1 MKIGAMTNPQR
12 DLLDEIRQIAA
23 EGFDYADITLEAPRA
38 EPGQIDAPAVRRLL
52 DELGIGVVCHAAP
65 YLPVH
70 NPSALVRRAALDEL
84 RRSLDVAASLGAR
97 LLTTHYMGF
106 PAFWPEATGYDLYT
120 QLYRL
125 LCAEAAQRGM
135 LVAMENSPRNAHQL
149 KHFREIFARCPD
161 LYLLLDVGHANI
173 DVPKNQTRE
182 YLFSLADRLAH
193 VHLSDNDG
201 AADQHLP
208 LGAPAKKGVSWRR
221 VAADLKSFGYDGTV
235 TLEVF
240 AGDRSYRQDSARRWR
255 AWWGGTDASSD

>member
-1 MKIGAMTNPQR
+1 MKIGTMTNPQR
-12 DLLDEIRQIAA
+12 DLLDELRLIAA
-23 EGFDYADITLEAPRA
+23 EGFDYADLTIEAPKA
-38 EPGQIDAPAVRRLL
+38 EPEQIDLKATRALL
-52 DELGIGVVCHAAP
+52 DDLGIGVICHAAP

-70 NPSALVRRAALDEL
+70 SPSALVRRAALDEL
-84 RRSLDVAASLGAR
+84 RRALDVAAGLGAR

-106 PAFWPEATGYDLYT
+106 PGFWPEADGYELYA
-120 QLYRL
+120 QLYAR
-125 LCAEAAQRGM
+125 LCAEGSQRGV
-135 LVAMENSPRNAHQL
+135 LVAMENGSKNAHQL

-201 AADQHLP
+201 QADQHLP
-208 LGAPAKKGVSWRR
+208 LGAPRQGGVSWKQ

-240 AGDRSYRQDSARRWR
+240 ARERAYRQDSAGRWQ
-255 AWWGGTDASSD
+255 AWWNGR

>member
-12 DLLDEIRQIAA
+12 DLADELRQIAV
-23 EGFDYADITLEAPRA
+23 EGFDFADITLEAPRA
-38 EPGQIDAPAVRRLL
+38 EPEQIDVAATRRLL
-52 DELGIGVVCHAAP
+52 NELGLGVICHAAP

-70 NPSALVRRAALDEL
+70 NPSSLVRRAALDEL
-84 RRSLDVAASLGAR
+84 RRSLDVAAGLGAR

-106 PAFWPEATGYDLYT
+106 PGFWPEAAGFELYA

-125 LCAEAAQRGM
+125 LCGEAAQRGL
-135 LVAMENSPRNAHQL
+135 LVAMENTSNNAHQL

-201 AADQHLP
+201 TADQHLP
-208 LGAPAKKGVSWRR
+208 LGAAAKGGVSWRR
-221 VAADLKSFGYDGTV
+221 TAADLKSFGYDGTV

-240 AGDRSYRQDSARRWR
+240 AGERSYRQDSARRGQ
-255 AWWGGTDASSD
+255 AWWQVAA

>member
-12 DLLDEIRQIAA
+12 DLADELRQIAL

-38 EPGQIDAPAVRRLL
+38 EPGQIDVAAARRLL
-52 DELGIGVVCHAAP
+52 DELGLGVVCHAAP

-84 RRSLDVAASLGAR
+84 RRSLDVAAGLGAR
-97 LLTTHYMGF
+97 LLTTHFMGL
-106 PAFWPEATGYDLYT
+106 PAFWPEADGYELYA

-125 LCAEAAQRGM
+125 LGGEAAQRG
-135 LVAMENSPRNAHQL
+135 LLAAMENGSRNAHQL

-161 LYLLLDVGHANI
+161 LLLLLDVGHANI

-182 YLFSLADRLAH
+182 YLFALADRLAH

-201 AADQHLP
+201 TADQHLP
-208 LGAPAKKGVSWRR
+208 LGAPAKGGVSWRR
-221 VAADLKSFGYDGTV
+221 VAADLKSFGYDGTA

-240 AGDRSYRQDSARRWR
+240 AGERSYRQDSARRWR
-255 AWWGGTDASSD
+255 AWWEG

>member
-12 DLLDEIRQIAA
+12 DLADELRQIGA
-23 EGFDYADITLEAPRA
+23 EGFDFADITLEAPRA
-38 EPGQIDAPAVRRLL
+38 EPGQIDAPAARRLL
-52 DELGIGVVCHAAP
+52 DELGLGVICHAAP

-70 NPSALVRRAALDEL
+70 NPSALARRAALDEL

-106 PAFWPEATGYDLYT
+106 PGFWPEAAGYELYA
-120 QLYRL
+120 QLYQL
-125 LCAEAAQRGM
+125 LCGEAAQRGL
-135 LVAMENSPRNAHQL
+135 LVAMENGNRNAHQL

-161 LYLLLDVGHANI
+161 LYLLLDAGHANI

-182 YLFSLADRLAH
+182 YLFALADRLAH

-201 AADQHLP
+201 TADQHLP
-208 LGAPAKKGVSWRR
+208 LGAPATGGVSWRR
-221 VAADLKSFGYDGTV
+221 IAADLKSFGYDGTV

-240 AGDRSYRQDSARRWR
+240 APDRTFRQDSAARWR
-255 AWWGGTDASSD
+255 AWWAGGQA

>member
-12 DLLDEIRQIAA
+12 DLADELRQMAV
-23 EGFDYADITLEAPRA
+23 EGFDFADITLEAPRA
-38 EPGQIDAPAVRRLL
+38 EPGQIDIAATRRLL
-52 DELGIGVVCHAAP
+52 DDLGLGVICHAAP

-84 RRSLDVAASLGAR
+84 RRSLDVAAGLGAR

-106 PAFWPEATGYDLYT
+106 PGFWPENAGYELYA
-120 QLYRL
+120 QLFGL
-125 LCAEAAQRGM
+125 LAGEAAARGV
-135 LVAMENSPRNAHQL
+135 LVAMENTSNNAHQL
-149 KHFREIFARCPD
+149 KHFREIFARSPG
-161 LYLLLDVGHANI
+161 LYLVLDVGHANI

-201 AADQHLP
+201 TADQHLP
-208 LGAPAKKGVSWRR
+208 LGAPARGGVSWRR
-221 VAADLKSFGYDGTV
+221 IAADLKSFGYDGTA

-240 AGDRSYRQDSARRWR
+240 AGERAYRQDSARRWQ
-255 AWWGGTDASSD
+255 AWWAGT

>member
-12 DLLDEIRQIAA
+12 DLLDEVRQIAA
-23 EGFDYADITLEAPRA
+23 DGFDYADITLEAPRA
-38 EPGQIDAPAVRRLL
+38 EPDQIDVLAVRRLL
-52 DELGIGVVCHAAP
+52 DALGIGVVCHAAP

-70 NPSALVRRAALDEL
+70 NPSALVRGAALDEL
-84 RRSLDVAASLGAR
+84 RRSLDIAAGLGAR
-97 LLTTHYMGF
+97 LLTTHYVGF
-106 PAFWPEATGYDLYT
+106 PGFWPEATGYELYA

-125 LCAEAAQRGM
+125 LCGEAAQRGL
-135 LVAMENSPRNAHQL
+135 LVAMENGHRNAHQL

-161 LYLLLDVGHANI
+161 LYLLLDVGHANV

-201 AADQHLP
+201 TADQHLP
-208 LGAPAKKGVSWRR
+208 LGAPAKGGVSWRR
-221 VAADLKSFGYDGTV
+221 VAADLRSFGYDGTT

-240 AGDRSYRQDSARRWR
+240 AGERSYRQDSAVRWRRWW
-255 AWWGGTDASSD
+255 ATSGAE